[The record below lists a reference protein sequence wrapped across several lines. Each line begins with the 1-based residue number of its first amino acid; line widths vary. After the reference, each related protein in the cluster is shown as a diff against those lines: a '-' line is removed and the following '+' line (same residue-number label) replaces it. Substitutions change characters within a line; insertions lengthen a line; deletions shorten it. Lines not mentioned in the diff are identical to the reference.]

1 MQDYKMLFQRSLQPL
16 IGQKLVELF
25 QAMPHHSSTDILKID
40 PGVDVQSTAGLRQ
53 RQQCRCRPSAFFTS
67 YEEPVLPSD
76 GKGSDG
82 STFGEKAF
90 WHGSDEDAFLGLMI
104 LFKK

>member
-53 RQQCRCRPSAFFTS
+53 RQQCRCRLSAFFTS

-82 STFGEKAF
+82 PFDWINDYFSQKFPAYFFGF
-90 WHGSDEDAFLGLMI
+90 NPF
-104 LFKK
+104 